1 MKVAKE
7 LGDQI
12 AKNPPLAVKFAK
24 SQLYQAMIEPD
35 MIRHMEREVETME
48 QLMKT
53 ADFLEAAT
61 AFLQKREPIFKGE

>member
-1 MKVAKE
+1 
-7 LGDQI
+7 
-12 AKNPPLAVKFAK
+12 
-24 SQLYQAMIEPD
+24 MIEPD
-35 MIRHMEREVETME
+35 MIRHMQREVETME